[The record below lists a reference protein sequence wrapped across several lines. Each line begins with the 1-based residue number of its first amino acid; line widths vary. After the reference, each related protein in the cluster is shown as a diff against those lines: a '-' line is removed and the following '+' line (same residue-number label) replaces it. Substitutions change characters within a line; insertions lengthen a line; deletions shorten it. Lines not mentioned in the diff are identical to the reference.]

1 MADSSL
7 DPQSLSV
14 IGTYRIIYKVIFS
27 YGIFILA
34 GISALIATRILVGGN
49 FSLVPQIDATAIA
62 SAKAKIDAYDTTFT
76 QDNINPDLVVK
87 ILQGDL
93 TTDGDFI
100 KSSKNLITY
109 KGFILPRNILIQKDL
124 PIKPKSYF
132 DSPNYDTNELE
143 NFVKNII
150 FTNSKQVQDKTR
162 DKSVVAISWPSL
174 ITYFNLSCI
183 NNVKVIDTVCD
194 NYFKQ
199 FTNVMA
205 GFNLVPY
212 SSELNTLFGQIK
224 GNPIEKATFCAWMEK
239 NILITADPN
248 DAFQDIFRQCDTPYN
263 TTYTNMRGIIE
274 VDTQL
279 DGYINQTI
287 YNDES
292 LNAYKLIS
300 IQQSIYNDFSEGR
313 MNDQAIDLYLTY
325 LTALLKGTIDST
337 PLIDPFYKDVTYL
350 FNNKFIL
357 GEIQN
362 PNYNTTP
369 KDKQIVSNLTKRIND
384 INQGSQ
390 LDGYQ
395 GLGDQIISSTLKSEI
410 LNNANYDDSIF
421 AGVSSGVGVGIGDLV
436 TAAVNFSFF
445 SMTAKTVTGNDVKID
460 GLFVIS
466 GKKVPGSI
474 EMHYD
479 NNQFNVTRVSIQWYT
494 NTTAVINN
502 RIASNPL
509 SFSDLYNEFIA
520 NANFYE
526 NNSVTTFDLC
536 SLLNASISTIPNM
549 TFKVQQCNATNI
561 TITKDKTVYK
571 FTLGKDNGMTVTVND
586 SGLQEAIQEQVVLD
600 NVPKISMRETILQV
614 LQTTT
619 APVVS
624 TGINGFPEALAL
636 NDRIQKYLKTSPTN
650 ATKRDGVIL
659 VEFTLT
665 NTQTGWGDLTFV
677 GRYNTGD
684 FSLTPLYFQK
694 ANGLTSP
701 IKIPN
706 VSIPMSDDGQL
717 ILNNFLN
724 DPLQYIKNT
733 SPDAFAQYKKA
744 LWSAK

>member
-1 MADSSL
+1 
-7 DPQSLSV
+7 
-14 IGTYRIIYKVIFS
+14 
-27 YGIFILA
+27 
-34 GISALIATRILVGGN
+34 
-49 FSLVPQIDATAIA
+49 
-62 SAKAKIDAYDTTFT
+62 
-76 QDNINPDLVVK
+76 
-87 ILQGDL
+87 
-93 TTDGDFI
+93 
-100 KSSKNLITY
+100 
-109 KGFILPRNILIQKDL
+109 
-124 PIKPKSYF
+124 
-132 DSPNYDTNELE
+132 
-143 NFVKNII
+143 
-150 FTNSKQVQDKTR
+150 
-162 DKSVVAISWPSL
+162 
-174 ITYFNLSCI
+174 
-183 NNVKVIDTVCD
+183 
-194 NYFKQ
+194 
-199 FTNVMA
+199 
-205 GFNLVPY
+205 
-212 SSELNTLFGQIK
+212 
-224 GNPIEKATFCAWMEK
+224 MEK

-479 NNQFNVTRVSIQWYT
+479 NNQFNVTRVSIQ
-494 NTTAVINN
+494 
-502 RIASNPL
+502 
-509 SFSDLYNEFIA
+509 
-520 NANFYE
+520 
-526 NNSVTTFDLC
+526 
-536 SLLNASISTIPNM
+536 
-549 TFKVQQCNATNI
+549 
-561 TITKDKTVYK
+561 
-571 FTLGKDNGMTVTVND
+571 
-586 SGLQEAIQEQVVLD
+586 
-600 NVPKISMRETILQV
+600 
-614 LQTTT
+614 
-619 APVVS
+619 
-624 TGINGFPEALAL
+624 
-636 NDRIQKYLKTSPTN
+636 
-650 ATKRDGVIL
+650 
-659 VEFTLT
+659 
-665 NTQTGWGDLTFV
+665 
-677 GRYNTGD
+677 
-684 FSLTPLYFQK
+684 
-694 ANGLTSP
+694 
-701 IKIPN
+701 
-706 VSIPMSDDGQL
+706 
-717 ILNNFLN
+717 
-724 DPLQYIKNT
+724 
-733 SPDAFAQYKKA
+733 
-744 LWSAK
+744 